1 MNINL
6 NRKFSVRAQVLLGA
20 VCGLFDLHVCSL
32 QERFNPVPLFMD
44 TLFTI
49 TASFFG
55 GIAGAISAVVFR
67 ILNTVMFA
75 EQMPS
80 LAWVVVALTIV
91 LIIRLYVRVRQEFTA
106 IDIVLLS
113 FIIGLIV
120 SAEGAL
126 VFSLLN
132 IFADYREGV
141 SVRQMYIFL
150 KSNGLPLFIC
160 ALLPRV
166 PMNLL
171 DKGICVPL
179 GYLIFVGARK
189 FIPMLKD

>member
-20 VCGLFDLHVCSL
+20 VCGLFDLLVCSL